1 MQFYFAQTIDLTA
14 QPFHSAGPLYVF
26 PNLSKNEEKK
36 KTSLLL
42 HKGHL
47 VEKFTCLWLC
57 CKQSLQLI

>member
-14 QPFHSAGPLYVF
+14 QPFHSAGPLYFF
-26 PNLSKNEEKK
+26 PNLSN
-36 KTSLLL
+36 
-42 HKGHL
+42 KGHL